1 MEFSLRI
8 GKCGNTAQT
17 IPGAIARFYTP
28 VLFLLACLTFFLLGL
43 VQINEAPESA
53 KIGTVPFLKIAIF
66 LQDHGGLANFWNLF
80 VHGEYKA
87 AIQHPLYPLLLS
99 SVGVAPHDLFVAG
112 KMLSLII
119 GLGVVALFFAIA
131 RDLHGNLVAYV
142 AVLLLAFNVTFL
154 NMVSQVIC
162 ESLLILFMLLS
173 LYWIIKGFEKEHYW
187 LWGGAAAGLAYL
199 TKGTGLLLLPVFTT
213 TAVLGTG
220 IRVLSRRSFWL
231 FFVCFALT
239 ASPLIVRNLVVYHE
253 PIHEGAV
260 SMVPWM
266 DTYDDHYKASVG
278 WAIKYPEVVWDED
291 RFPTMRS
298 YLATHSWADIVL
310 RLRYGIKKEAQL
322 LLSSLDLIL
331 LPQERY
337 YGHLVFLFFVLGLSL
352 ASTRAQMICAV
363 ATVGAFFVPFA
374 WDYQVVP
381 KEQEAV
387 RFIAPL
393 IPLICLY
400 AAVGIVAIL
409 TALDRR
415 LATRSI
421 RISLQRWFPPGL
433 IVLCL
438 SALGYVLATHDT
450 GLPGS
455 LPPIPQD
462 HIELHRWLEQKMS
475 DDDLIM
481 VSHDT
486 PYWQYLW
493 LAKFHG
499 RWAFWLANSR
509 EVQEESI
516 AEFNRL
522 LGEKR
527 ARRNRYILLHREDVV
542 RTAGLAPYFA
552 WSETDGLGPAQP
564 IEGWTQV
571 YRHSQR
577 PSLFLIYVVEQER
590 SGARIK

>member
-1 MEFSLRI
+1 MECSLRI
-8 GKCGNTAQT
+8 GKCGSIAQT
-17 IPGAIARFYTP
+17 IHDAIARFYTP
-28 VLFLLACLTFFLLGL
+28 ALFFLACLTFFFLGL
-43 VQINEAPESA
+43 AQIQLAPESA
-53 KIGTVPFLKIAIF
+53 NIGTVPFLKVTVF
-66 LQDHGGLANFWNLF
+66 LQDHGSLANSWNLF

-99 SVGVAPHDLFVAG
+99 SLGVAPPDLFYAG

-119 GLGVVALFFAIA
+119 GLAVVASFFAIA

-162 ESLLILFMLLS
+162 ESLLILFVLLS
-173 LYWIIKGFEKEHYW
+173 LYWIIKGFEKEPYW
-187 LWGGAAAGLAYL
+187 LWAGAAAGFAYL
-199 TKGTGLLLLPVFTT
+199 TKGTGLLLLPVFTA
-213 TAVLGTG
+213 TAVLGAG
-220 IRVLSRRSFWL
+220 IRTFTRRWFWL
-231 FFVCFALT
+231 FFLGFALT

-260 SMVPWM
+260 FKVPWM
-266 DTYDDHYKASVG
+266 DTYDDHYKADVG

-298 YLATHSWADIVL
+298 YLATHSWADIFV
-310 RLRYGIKKEAQL
+310 RFRYGVKKEAQL
-322 LLSSLDLIL
+322 LLSSLDVIV
-331 LPQERY
+331 LPQDRY
-337 YGHLVFLFFVLGLSL
+337 FGHLLFLFFMLGLAL
-352 ASTRAQMICAV
+352 ASNWAQRLCIVM
-363 ATVGAFFVPFA
+363 TVGAFFVPFA

-393 IPLICLY
+393 IPVICLY

-409 TALDRR
+409 TAVDRR
-415 LATRSI
+415 LATRSSG
-421 RISLQRWFPPGL
+421 ISLQKLLPP
-433 IVLCL
+433 VLVVVCV
-438 SALGYVLATHDT
+438 ATLGYVLGTYNT
-450 GLPGS
+450 RLPGS

-462 HIELHRWLEQKMS
+462 HTELYRWLEQNMS

-481 VSHDT
+481 VSHNT
-486 PYWQYLW
+486 PYWRYLW

-509 EVQEESI
+509 KVQEESI
-516 AEFNRL
+516 AELTRL

-527 ARRNRYILLHREDVV
+527 ARRNRYILFHRDDVI
-542 RTAGLAPYFA
+542 RTASLEPYFV
-552 WSETDGLGPAQP
+552 WRETDGLRPAHP
-564 IEGWTQV
+564 IEGWTEV
-571 YRHSQR
+571 YRHQER
-577 PSLFLIYVVEQER
+577 PALFLIYRVER
-590 SGARIK
+590 AA